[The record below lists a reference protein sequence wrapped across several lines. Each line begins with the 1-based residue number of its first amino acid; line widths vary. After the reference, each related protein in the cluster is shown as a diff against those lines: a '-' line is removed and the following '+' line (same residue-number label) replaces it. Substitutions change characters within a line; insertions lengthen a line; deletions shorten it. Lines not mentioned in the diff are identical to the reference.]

1 MWHQTCLEIEK
12 KGEKLM
18 LRIQNLSKTFNR
30 GTENE
35 IELFNKFNLEI
46 EEHKCTALL
55 GSNGCG
61 KSTLLNLISGS
72 IPTDSGEIILNGK
85 DISKL
90 KEEKRSLHIG
100 RVYQDPSLG
109 VSPALTIL
117 ENMSLADK
125 KGESFGLRKLVKKDN
140 IHKYRETLKTLGLGL
155 EDKLNTKVKF
165 LSGGQRQSLSLL
177 MAAMKLPDLL
187 LLDEH
192 TAALDPKTSHVV
204 MKKTKELLDNYK
216 ITTIMIS
223 HNMKD
228 AIEYSDRIIMLDKG
242 KIVLDRKSSDISEE
256 ELLDIYKLKLD
267 EHIA

>member
-1 MWHQTCLEIEK
+1 
-12 KGEKLM
+12 M
-18 LRIQNLSKTFNR
+18 LRIKNLSKSFNI

-35 IELFNKFNLEI
+35 VNLFQKFNLDF
-46 EEHKCTALL
+46 EEHKCTAII

-61 KSTLLNLISGS
+61 KSTLLNMIGGS
-72 IPTDSGEIILNGK
+72 ILNDSGEILLNGD

-90 KEEKRSLHIG
+90 KEDKRAIHIG
-100 RVYQDPSLG
+100 RVYQDPSTG

-125 KGESFGLRKLVKKDN
+125 KGEKF
-140 IHKYRETLKTLGLGL
+140 TLKKLIKKNNIDRYVQLLKSLDLGL
-155 EDKLNTKVKF
+155 EHKLNTKVKF
-165 LSGGQRQSLSLL
+165 LSGGQRQSLSLI

-192 TAALDPKTSHVV
+192 TAALDPKTSHVI
-204 MKKTKELLDNYK
+204 MKKTKELIDKYQ

-228 AIEYSDRIIMLDKG
+228 AIEYSDRIVMLDKG
-242 KIVLDRKSSDISEE
+242 KVVLDKPSSQVTEDELIEIYRAKLIQDI
-256 ELLDIYKLKLD
+256 
-267 EHIA
+267 A

>member
-1 MWHQTCLEIEK
+1 
-12 KGEKLM
+12 M
-18 LRIQNLSKTFNR
+18 LRIKNLSKSFNI

-35 IELFNKFNLEI
+35 VNLFQKFNLDF
-46 EEHKCTALL
+46 EEHKCTAII

-61 KSTLLNLISGS
+61 KSTLLNMIGGS
-72 IPTDSGEIILNGK
+72 ILNDSGEILLNGD

-90 KEEKRSLHIG
+90 KEDKRAIHIG
-100 RVYQDPSLG
+100 RVYQDPSTG

-125 KGESFGLRKLVKKDN
+125 KGEKF
-140 IHKYRETLKTLGLGL
+140 TLKKLIKKNNIDRYVQLLKSLDLGL
-155 EDKLNTKVKF
+155 EYKLNTKVKF
-165 LSGGQRQSLSLL
+165 LSGGQRQSLSLI

-192 TAALDPKTSHVV
+192 TAALDPKTSHVI
-204 MKKTKELLDNYK
+204 MKKTKELIDKYQ

-228 AIEYSDRIIMLDKG
+228 AIEYSDRIVMLDKG
-242 KIVLDRKSSDISEE
+242 KVVLDKPSSQVTEDELIEIYRAKLIQDI
-256 ELLDIYKLKLD
+256 
-267 EHIA
+267 A